1 MVRIKV
7 PATSANM
14 GPGFDSLGIAVGL
27 YNTIELTET
36 GTGFTVVTGKEKRE
50 VPVNDN
56 NMIYR
61 AITAVFDKVGYNS
74 DGVRISQKSSIP
86 VTRGLGSS
94 SACIIGGMLGANVI
108 SGRKL
113 SYNEILDLAA
123 SMEGHPDNVTPAL
136 YGGFCTSV
144 YDGGK
149 VYYTSTKI
157 ILPLKV
163 AVMFPDY
170 PMQTREARKVVP
182 DTFSKKDTVYNISR
196 AAMLVS
202 ALSTGKFDLLKIAC
216 KDKLHQQY
224 RLSYISG
231 GEDLMNLTYD
241 HGAYAT
247 YLSGSGPSLVSFIDS
262 ENDSFARNINNY
274 CDNNLVGW
282 KCRVVPIDNVGSV
295 VLETNQEY

>member
-1 MVRIKV
+1 MVKIKV

-14 GPGFDSLGIAVGL
+14 GPGFDSLGIAVGM
-27 YNTIELTET
+27 YNSIELTET
-36 GTGFTVVTGKEKRE
+36 GAGFTVVTGKDRRE
-50 VPVNDN
+50 VPVNDY

-61 AITAVFDKVGYNS
+61 AITTVFDKVGYNS
-74 DGVRISQKSSIP
+74 EGVRISQNSNIP

-113 SYNEILDLAA
+113 NYGEILDLAA

-149 VYYTSTKI
+149 VYFTTTKI
-157 ILPLKV
+157 TMPIKV

-170 PMQTREARKVVP
+170 PMQTRESRKVVP
-182 DTFSKKDTVYNISR
+182 DNFSKNDAIYNISR
-196 AAMLVS
+196 ASMLVS
-202 ALSTGKFDLLKIAC
+202 ALTSGQVELLKVAC
-216 KDKLHQQY
+216 QDRLHQQY
-224 RLSYISG
+224 RLGYIHG
-231 GEDLMNLTYD
+231 GEELMNLTYNF
-241 HGAYAT
+241 GAYAT
-247 YLSGSGPSLVSFIDS
+247 YLSGSGPSLVSFIAAD
-262 ENDSFARNINNY
+262 NDSFARNINNY
-274 CDNNLVGW
+274 FNNELVGW
-282 KCRVVPIDNVGSV
+282 KCRILPIDNVGSV